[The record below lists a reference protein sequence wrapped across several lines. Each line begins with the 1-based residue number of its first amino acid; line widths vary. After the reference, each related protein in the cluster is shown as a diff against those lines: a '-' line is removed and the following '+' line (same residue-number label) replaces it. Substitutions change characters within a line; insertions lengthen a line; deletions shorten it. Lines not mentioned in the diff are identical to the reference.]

1 MTKTKKRYVQLT
13 LVPLAIGVVMLA
25 LEVFIKVR
33 GHRQIDLINWT
44 IGVAIVSVA
53 IRDLIACLRSK
64 EASMDIPL
72 DIMRR
77 SISRLID
84 EAKAAQDVKERDL
97 NLEIVVA
104 IWGIGQGFSEEA
116 LLSLSPEFVDLMIEI
131 AEKKADLKERF
142 WIDLL
147 RQRREEF
154 RHLPLPEGRGVTTG
168 T

>member
-1 MTKTKKRYVQLT
+1 MTSKRTMWLYVGAMAMGLVGFYRVMIAVAPGDRLT
-13 LVPLAIGVVMLA
+13 
-25 LEVFIKVR
+25 VFA
-33 GHRQIDLINWT
+33 GGMSL
-44 IGVAIVSVA
+44 GVALLYLQELVT
-53 IRDLIACLRSK
+53 LHRSK
-64 EASMDIPL
+64 RSVSAVLPL

-77 SISRLID
+77 VITRLIND
-84 EAKAAQDVKERDL
+84 AKTATDLKERDKS
-97 NLEIVVA
+97 LETVVGV
-104 IWGIGQGFSEEA
+104 WGIGQGFSEEA